1 MKETDSQKHLKIL
14 EHIPIFSCLLPAEK
28 VTLNK
33 IIKEKHF
40 KKNSIILMEDDSK
53 NFMYVIFS
61 GKIKAVRVAP
71 DGKEQIMVIR
81 KRGDFF
87 GEMTLL
93 DGKSQPATIV
103 AMEDTVVGLILKS
116 DFEQY
121 FMKDCNVLKQLINLL
136 CERLRE
142 SWAMLRLLALPDAES
157 RVRAVLAHISSI
169 YGIHDTRGVMIP
181 FKLTHKE
188 IADFTALTRETVSR
202 LLARLIKSGEIE
214 INGTKSIV
222 LKSAFFAL
230 PAHSDSYSAH
240 THTKI
245 IRGLRP

>member
-1 MKETDSQKHLKIL
+1 MKVSANNSHLRIL
-14 EHIPIFSCLLPAEK
+14 EHIPIFSCLLPTEQS
-28 VTLNK
+28 TLNQ

-61 GKIKAVRVAP
+61 GKIKVVRINP
-71 DGKEQIMVIR
+71 DGKEQILVIR

-103 AMEDTVVGLILKS
+103 AMEDAAVGLILKS
-116 DFEQY
+116 DFELY
-121 FMKDCNVLKQLINLL
+121 FMKNSTVLRQIITLL

-169 YGIHDTRGVMIP
+169 YGVKDVRGVMIP

-188 IADFTALTRETVSR
+188 IADFAALTRETVSR
-202 LLARLIKSGEIE
+202 LLARFAQSGEIE
-214 INGTKSIV
+214 IDGRKTII
-222 LKSAFFAL
+222 LKSSFFHL
-230 PAHSDSYSAH
+230 
-240 THTKI
+240 
-245 IRGLRP
+245 

>member
-1 MKETDSQKHLKIL
+1 MKENVNLSHLRIL
-14 EHIPIFSCLLPAEK
+14 EHIPLFSCLLPSEQ
-28 VTLNK
+28 TMLNQ

-40 KKNSIILMEDDSK
+40 KKNSVILMEDDSK

-61 GKIKAVRVAP
+61 GKIKVVRVNP
-71 DGKEQIMVIR
+71 DGKEQILVIR

-103 AMEDTVVGLILKS
+103 AMEDAAVGLILKS

-121 FMKDCNVLKQLINLL
+121 FMKDATVLKQLISLL

-157 RVRAVLAHISSI
+157 RVRAVLAHIGSI
-169 YGIHDTRGVMIP
+169 YGIKDARGVMIP
-181 FKLTHKE
+181 FKITHKE
-188 IADFTALTRETVSR
+188 IADFAALTRETVSR
-202 LLARLIKSGEIE
+202 LLARLTNSGEIE
-214 INGTKSIV
+214 INGRKTII
-222 LKSAFFAL
+222 LKYSFFHL
-230 PAHSDSYSAH
+230 P
-240 THTKI
+240 
-245 IRGLRP
+245 